1 MCIPFLGG
9 IRMHIRK
16 KTVLYVIFSILLF
29 ISVGI
34 LSGFLEHSLDIRNL
48 PDLSSEEGQQ
58 KFRRFDISA
67 EYLAEQDSYG
77 QLAEDFLYHK
87 GSLNRESGHCPWL
100 SWFHILIKTEQTEPY
115 RKAFET
121 VLADV
126 QCFPVQ
132 PDTTGGEALSF
143 EDSWGGAR
151 SYGGERHH
159 EGTDIMPSR
168 KERGYFAVVSTS
180 DGIVEKKGWLKLGGY
195 RLGIRAPHGSYFY
208 YAHLDHY
215 AEGIEEGTEVK
226 AGQVIGYM
234 GDTGYGEEGT
244 RGKFAVHLHFG
255 IYMILQGKEVS
266 VNPYQILRYLEHPRN
281 ALAAD

>member
-1 MCIPFLGG
+1 
-9 IRMHIRK
+9 MHIRK

-159 EGTDIMPSR
+159 EGTDIMP
-168 KERGYFAVVSTS
+168 
-180 DGIVEKKGWLKLGGY
+180 
-195 RLGIRAPHGSYFY
+195 
-208 YAHLDHY
+208 
-215 AEGIEEGTEVK
+215 EGT
-226 AGQVIGYM
+226 GLFRC
-234 GDTGYGEEGT
+234 GE
-244 RGKFAVHLHFG
+244 
-255 IYMILQGKEVS
+255 
-266 VNPYQILRYLEHPRN
+266 YQ
-281 ALAAD
+281 